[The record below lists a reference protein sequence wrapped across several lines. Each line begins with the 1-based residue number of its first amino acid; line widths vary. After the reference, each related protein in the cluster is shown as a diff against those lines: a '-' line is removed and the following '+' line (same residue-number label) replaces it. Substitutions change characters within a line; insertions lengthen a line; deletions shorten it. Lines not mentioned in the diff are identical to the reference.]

1 MALCT
6 SDIIVEKFETDKKIK
21 QTSREIDALEDVVRD
36 MEKELKKVTMEIG
49 LMEEKQ
55 QLKSHGIDDSRKIN
69 GLRIMAVLIPFVGAF
84 VKSNT
89 QAPSNESFKL

>member
-69 GLRIMAVLIPFVGAF
+69 GLRIMSLYHLLEPLLNQTPRLPPMNHLN
-84 VKSNT
+84 S
-89 QAPSNESFKL
+89 